1 MKGED
6 KLLPFQVV
14 SQDGQIKR
22 EPDSQQALPGISP
35 PRSFNYH
42 SQLIKMREILCP
54 KAWLWE
60 GTAKKSLI
68 NYLEWEVKLPEE
80 MTEQAQTV
88 HTLRC
93 KREEPNKTQ
102 VFFFFFEGST
112 LGARD
117 DPPRGKTK
125 TELSLDMS
133 GPPCLRSSASPLQ
146 NCRANILK

>member
-6 KLLPFQVV
+6 RLLPFQVV

-80 MTEQAQTV
+80 MTEQAHSP
-88 HTLRC
+88 HTAL
-93 KREEPNKTQ
+93 
-102 VFFFFFEGST
+102 
-112 LGARD
+112 
-117 DPPRGKTK
+117 
-125 TELSLDMS
+125 
-133 GPPCLRSSASPLQ
+133 
-146 NCRANILK
+146 